1 MGWEL
6 GWEWP
11 LTGRTEELRFID
23 RAGRSGR
30 GTRGVLLSGAAGVGK
45 TRLARE
51 AVAAAVRRGTLTR
64 WATGTASARAL
75 PLGAF
80 ATWTEPG
87 GGDASLTLNRT
98 MDALLHGAG
107 PAGAVVAVDDAHLL
121 DDLSALLVHQLVL
134 RQAAAVVITVRSGC
148 PAPDAVTAV
157 WKDGYLERL
166 EVQPLSKPQTAA
178 VLEAV
183 LGGPVDRSSA
193 SRLWKLTQGNAL
205 LLRHVIESELEASNL
220 RCVRGT
226 WRWSGTPSVSP
237 ALADLVATRMGELSG
252 PVQDV
257 VDLLALS
264 EPIDIA
270 LLAQLAA
277 VAAIEE
283 AEARGLVT
291 VQQAGDTLWAG
302 LAHPLYGE
310 ARRVALGALRARRLR
325 GRMATALAD
334 HPGHH
339 GDNTLRRAVL
349 AVDSDLPPDAAL
361 FTEAAAHAALLMD
374 MSLVERL
381 ARAAVAAGAGFK
393 AQLLVTTALAATNR
407 HEDIDDELAVL
418 TAMATTDAEL
428 VRATLVR
435 VPALAYVTSGPAE
448 AEAVLDDA
456 ESRVEQEGYR
466 FQLTAL
472 RAYTEATQGRPA
484 RALECA
490 TTALDAQDLPDEPVI
505 LASVGLVIALGVT
518 GRTDEIAPAAAR
530 GHEAAARS
538 SQLGFLRTPLTMAQA
553 TGLRLA
559 GYLRDAEDL
568 VARFREE
575 AKDQEFGDELSSFI
589 MGDNELARGRVAD
602 ATRRL
607 REALMGLREHG
618 NAGGFVYFCLLSLT
632 RSLALA
638 GDLPGARNSL
648 TELEAE
654 RSPSLAV
661 LDPELALVRAWVTSL
676 EGALSNAIKLAHEG
690 ADSAAR
696 RGQYAHEVLALQT
709 AVCLGDASVAGR
721 LAELTSL
728 VDGPRV
734 WAAAAHAAALSTGD
748 GKGLRAASAQWEE
761 TGDLLSAADAAAQS
775 ASTHLRRG
783 ERAQAHAAAARAHR
797 LAQTCQ
803 GVRTP
808 ALLEAARP
816 VPLTR
821 REREVAVLAARGL
834 TNQQI
839 ADRLIVSV
847 RTVEGHLY
855 RIGNKLGITNRRE
868 LAALLL
874 DS

>member
-11 LTGRTEELRFID
+11 LTGRAEELRFID
-23 RAGRSGR
+23 RAGWSGR
-30 GTRGVLLSGAAGVGK
+30 GTRGVLLSGGAGVGK

-80 ATWTEPG
+80 AAWTEPG
-87 GGDASLTLNRT
+87 GGDASLALNRT

-148 PAPDAVTAV
+148 PAPDAVTAL

-166 EVQPLSKPQTAA
+166 EVQPLSEPQTAA

-205 LLRHVIESELEASNL
+205 LLRHMVESELEASNL
-220 RCVRGT
+220 RRVQGI

-237 ALADLVATRMGELSG
+237 VLADLVATRMGELSG
-252 PVQDV
+252 PLQDV
-257 VDLLALS
+257 VDLIALS
-264 EPIDIA
+264 EPMDIA
-270 LLAQLAA
+270 LLAHL
-277 VAAIEE
+277 VSVSAIEE

-291 VQQAGDTLWAG
+291 VQQMGDTLWAG

-310 ARRVALGALRARRLR
+310 TRRVALGTLRARRLR

-334 HPGHH
+334 HPRHH
-339 GDNTLRRAVL
+339 GDNTLRRAML
-349 AVDSDLPPDAAL
+349 AVDSDLPPDPAL
-361 FTEAAAHAALLMD
+361 FTEAAAHAARLMD
-374 MSLVERL
+374 MPLVERL
-381 ARAAVAAGAGFK
+381 ARAAVAAGAGFT
-393 AQLLVTTALAATNR
+393 AQLLVTTAVAATTR
-407 HEDIDDELAVL
+407 EGIEDELAVL

-448 AEAVLDDA
+448 AEAVLDEA
-456 ESRVEQEGYR
+456 ESNVEQEGYR
-466 FQLTAL
+466 CQLTAL

-484 RALECA
+484 RAIECA
-490 TTALDAQDLPDEPVI
+490 TTALDAPDLPDEPVI
-505 LASVGLVIALGVT
+505 LASAGLVIALGVT

-538 SQLGFLRTPLTMAQA
+538 SQLGFLRTSLTTAQA

-575 AKDQEFGDELSSFI
+575 AKDLEFGNEVSGFI
-589 MGDNELARGRVAD
+589 VGDNELARGRVAD
-602 ATRRL
+602 ATCRL
-607 REALMGLREHG
+607 REALVGLREHG
-618 NAGGFVYFCLLSLT
+618 NAGGFVYLCLLSLT
-632 RSLALA
+632 RALALA

-661 LDPELALVRAWVTSL
+661 FDPELAIVRAWVTSL
-676 EGALSNAIKLAHEG
+676 DGALSEAINQAHEG
-690 ADSAAR
+690 ADDAAR
-696 RGQYAHEVLALQT
+696 RGQYAHEVMALQT
-709 AVCLGDASVAGR
+709 AVCLGDASVAER
-721 LAELTSL
+721 LAELTGL

-734 WAAAAHAAALSTGD
+734 RSAAAHAAVLRTGD
-748 GKGLRAASAQWEE
+748 SEGLRAVSAQWEE

-803 GVRTP
+803 GARTP
-808 ALLEAARP
+808 ALLEAAWP

-821 REREVAVLAARGL
+821 REREIAVLAARGL

-839 ADRLIVSV
+839 ADRLFVSV